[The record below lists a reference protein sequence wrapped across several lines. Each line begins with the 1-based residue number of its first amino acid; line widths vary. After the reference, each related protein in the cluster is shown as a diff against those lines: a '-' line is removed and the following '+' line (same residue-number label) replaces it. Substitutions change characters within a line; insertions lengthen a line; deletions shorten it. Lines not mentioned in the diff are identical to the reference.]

1 MKKKK
6 IYTPKDPKKRA
17 KGAIIGLIIH
27 MAAVALLGV
36 LTLVQLTKLL
46 GMGSQDLIDGL
57 PPGFEPYVLLYGLAA
72 ILYLATLVVHLVL
85 FLMWVHRAN
94 RNAQSLSSGM
104 DVSPGWNV
112 GFFFVPFAS
121 LWKPFQGLDQTWR
134 VSTDP
139 IRWRGLDAPS
149 MLRWWWGFHLTAN
162 ITGSLSNMASRTLTS
177 GGQTASA
184 IITIICFVTSLA
196 AGVLAIRM
204 IRQVTDLQVS
214 SLNAAA
220 FT

>member
-1 MKKKK
+1 
-6 IYTPKDPKKRA
+6 
-17 KGAIIGLIIH
+17 
-27 MAAVALLGV
+27 
-36 LTLVQLTKLL
+36 
-46 GMGSQDLIDGL
+46 
-57 PPGFEPYVLLYGLAA
+57 
-72 ILYLATLVVHLVL
+72 
-85 FLMWVHRAN
+85 
-94 RNAQSLSSGM
+94 
-104 DVSPGWNV
+104 
-112 GFFFVPFAS
+112 
-121 LWKPFQGLDQTWR
+121 
-134 VSTDP
+134 
-139 IRWRGLDAPS
+139 
-149 MLRWWWGFHLTAN
+149 MLRWWGGFHLTAN